1 MTMDRLLFI
10 FQVLCAM
17 KHPFL
22 QLRISAFIKPYF
34 YETTPDLLPMTTQ
47 SFKAG
52 ESMFVNQNSGDVYNF
67 KLYRYIYFS
76 GTIGAASF
84 FR

>member
-1 MTMDRLLFI
+1 MTMDRLFFI
-10 FQVLCAM
+10 LQVLCAM

-34 YETTPDLLPMTTQ
+34 YETISDLPMNTQ

-52 ESMFVNQNSGDVYNF
+52 ESLFVNQNSGDVYNF

-76 GTIGAASF
+76 GTIGPSF

>member
-10 FQVLCAM
+10 LQVLCAM

-34 YETTPDLLPMTTQ
+34 YETISDLPMNTQ

-52 ESMFVNQNSGDVYNF
+52 ESLFVNQNSGDVYNF